1 MQSIRCRLGIGQ
13 VVGDESLPPEFLIA
27 LRLRRQNNLP
37 LVDGLIRPFLQP
49 FHHRRPRRLAG
60 GDGADRGGMIHVPS
74 GRVEA
79 VRAIDVLPAAIGG
92 RQNVDGAK

>member
-1 MQSIRCRLGIGQ
+1 MQS
-13 VVGDESLPPEFLIA
+13 V
-27 LRLRRQNNLP
+27 
-37 LVDGLIRPFLQP
+37 
-49 FHHRRPRRLAG
+49 
-60 GDGADRGGMIHVPS
+60 IHVPS